1 MQICY
6 ILLICI
12 FAIHLIHTLAI
23 LLINILAIL
32 LIPILGNTPNTHFGN
47 TATTHFGN
55 TPNTH
60 FGNTANT
67 HFGNTAN
74 THFGNAWWYCIRK
87 RFAASIPG
95 RLEWEVTLKATTAA
109 EAENAI
115 LRQQKSSECIVSS
128 CEAVSFSLSLTRT
141 HTHTHAR
148 THKRGHWARRDGPQG
163 CVQLPLG

>member
-12 FAIHLIHTLAI
+12 FAIHLIHILAI
-23 LLINILAIL
+23 LLIHILAIL

-115 LRQQKSSECIVSS
+115 LRQHKQASECIVS
-128 CEAVSFSLSLTRT
+128 LK
-141 HTHTHAR
+141 
-148 THKRGHWARRDGPQG
+148 HKQEMDPGVVYNCPTGKRAKGGGGWGSYNLQFALL
-163 CVQLPLG
+163 CYF